1 MSNLLKINRKIGIQD
16 KRMLADICCEMLVFE
31 PQVMKDYFEG
41 LFLMKNKTQLA
52 EYIDNFI
59 NKASLMGYTNFDI
72 KRLVLALRVLN
83 PDPREMNSQVIL
95 NFLVLLSS
103 SSTYY
108 KNFDAKSIEFVEK
121 CLDIVEETYSG
132 KKVAHIKTDE

>member
-108 KNFDAKSIEFVEK
+108 K
-121 CLDIVEETYSG
+121 
-132 KKVAHIKTDE
+132 